1 MIAPVRNDASLMKV
15 IRLDWKGLIIPI
27 QPDTTDTIKNAAP
40 INSPIANDPDPLF
53 IALEI

>member
-1 MIAPVRNDASLMKV
+1 MMAPVRNDASLMKV

-53 IALEI
+53 IALKI